1 MTDIDKQIAYWQES
15 AKEDWEVALEL
26 VSNNRLRHGLFF
38 AHLTLEK
45 MLKALVCKGNQQS
58 APKIHNLIRLS
69 QIANMTLTN
78 DQFDIL
84 ADMNPFNIEGR
95 YTDSLLIKITKEETQ
110 GFMNRAEEMFKWL
123 IKQL

>member
-45 MLKALVCKGNQQS
+45 MLKALVCKETQQS

-69 QIANMTLTN
+69 QIANIALTN

-84 ADMNPFNIEGR
+84 ADMNPLNIEGR
-95 YTDSLLIKITKEETQ
+95 YTDSLLIKITKEETRE
-110 GFMNRAEEMFKWL
+110 FMKRAEEMLKWL
-123 IKQL
+123 MKQL